1 MTARIK
7 LIPIYMSNGD
17 VGAFLAYPYIYSIHG
32 EWIGWVNPERQVF
45 SVHGHLV
52 GDLTKEPRILRKRE
66 VSAIR
71 EWCQPPL
78 PPPPIRPPAHVPLA
92 PPMPEVP
99 QNYIDVLLEYPEL
112 LPSVDEGELREDLD

>member
-17 VGAFLAYPYIYSIHG
+17 VGGFLAYPYIYSVHG
-32 EWIGWVNPERQVF
+32 EWIGWVSPERKVY

-71 EWCQPPL
+71 EWREPPAA
-78 PPPPIRPPAHVPLA
+78 PPPIRPPVHVPLA
-92 PPMPEVP
+92 PPLAEVP

-112 LPSVDEGELREDLD
+112 LPSVDEGELRQDLD